1 MGMNFLDTLPAS
13 PLAMLGQLLGG
24 VGLFLIGMI
33 LMSDG
38 LKAAA
43 GTALQTVLE
52 RFTGNRFTA
61 FLSGV
66 GLTALVQSSSAT
78 TITTIGFV
86 SAGLLS
92 FSAAIGVIL
101 GANVGTTSTGWIVS
115 LLGFK
120 LNVAAFALPFIG
132 VGALLRLLSDG
143 RRAHFGMAL
152 AGFGLIF
159 VGIDFLQQG
168 MGGLA
173 ERLDFSVFEVTTL
186 SGRLLLVLVGAVMT
200 VLLQSSSAAVAMT
213 LTALHSGAIGLEQA
227 ALLVIGQNLGTTV
240 KAILA
245 AIGASVPARR
255 TAVAHILFNVV
266 TAGLTFLAARPL
278 LAFSVALAGAGE
290 RSDPAVEIALFHT
303 LFNLMGVALFLPITG
318 PFARFVIRL
327 VPERGPILTRHLDSS
342 VLRIPAVAVEAAAR
356 ALREIAALTLA
367 EATALLEGGRL
378 TRQGQ
383 ESLWAAQAAMLE
395 TRAFVGKIPAAEH
408 EGDLYG
414 RRLALLH
421 AGDHIDRLVEACLE
435 AECPVQGKEVQ
446 AAAVRLLPELESAIV
461 WLRQSAKSGRDLVEH
476 LKGASKR
483 QAKTRRKHRVWLL
496 EETAAGRTNPDQAHR
511 ELESMRWVDR
521 VAYHTWRA
529 SRHLAHLPLSEDD
542 GASEAFV
549 EAEE

>member
-1 MGMNFLDTLPAS
+1 MDNFLATLTPS

-38 LKAAA
+38 LKSAA

-61 FLSGV
+61 FFSGV

-115 LLGFK
+115 LLGFR

-132 VGALLRLLSDG
+132 IGALLRLLSDG

-173 ERLDFSVFEVTTL
+173 DRIDLSVLQVTTL
-186 SGRLLLVLVGAVMT
+186 GGRLLLVMVGAVMT

-213 LTALHSGAIGLEQA
+213 LTALHSGAIGFEQA

-240 KAILA
+240 KAVLA
-245 AIGASVPARR
+245 SIGASVPAQR

-266 TAGLTFLAARPL
+266 TAALTFVAVRPL
-278 LAFSVALAGAGE
+278 LALSTFLANAAG
-290 RSDPAVEIALFHT
+290 RVDPAVEIALFHT
-303 LFNLMGVALFLPITG
+303 IFNLMGVALFLPLTG
-318 PFARFVIRL
+318 PFARFVTRM
-327 VPERGPILTRHLDSS
+327 VPDRGPILTRHLDSS

-356 ALREIAALTLA
+356 ALREIAAVTLTEGITLLA
-367 EATALLEGGRL
+367 GNQLS
-378 TRQGQ
+378 RQGQ
-383 ESLWAAQAAMLE
+383 ERLWAAQAAMAE
-395 TRAFVGKIPAAEH
+395 TRAFVGKIPVVDH
-408 EGDLYG
+408 EREIYG

-435 AECPVQGKEVQ
+435 TECPVQGKETQ
-446 AAAVRLLPELESAIV
+446 AAATRLVPELENTIA
-461 WLRQSAKSGRDLVEH
+461 WLRSGREKAQDVVEH
-476 LKGASKR
+476 VKSASKR
-483 QAKTRRKHRVWLL
+483 QAKKRRKHRAWLL
-496 EETAAGRTNPDQAHR
+496 EETAAGRTSPDQAHR

-529 SRHLAHLPLSEDD
+529 LRHLAHLPLGEAD
-542 GASEAFV
+542 GASETYV